1 MKISKNILSKLNL
14 FAAAFNA
21 TISPNEYNM
30 RMAAECFNAE
40 VNEAATNSNPGVETV
55 VIETYMQTA

>member
-1 MKISKNILSKLNL
+1 MKISKSFLSKLNL

-21 TISPNEYNM
+21 TINPTEHNI

-55 VIETYMQTA
+55 VIETPLKIA